1 MVNRILVIVPAY
13 NEEDSITKV
22 VDGIYGADG
31 AYDIVVVNDCSTDS
45 TEKVLSKA
53 KINHLRLPINLGIG
67 GAMQAGYKYAKENGY
82 DYAVQVDG
90 DGQHEP
96 REIVKLLKA
105 HQETEA
111 DLIIGSRFIN
121 NSKDYKQT
129 VLRKLGIEIF
139 AFCTKILADQK
150 IFDATSGF
158 RLANRNIINL
168 YADYYPSDYPEP
180 EVIVMIKKRGYK
192 IHEVPTKMNLRE
204 TGKSSITPLRSV
216 YYMIKVISSM
226 LLQKVRD

>member
-1 MVNRILVIVPAY
+1 MSKLLVIVPAY
-13 NEEDSITKV
+13 NEQASIKKV
-22 VDGIYGADG
+22 VQDIKSANTD
-31 AYDIVVVNDCSTDS
+31 YDIIVVDDRSTDG
-45 TEKVLSKA
+45 TRAILENENICHLS
-53 KINHLRLPINLGIG
+53 LPINLGIG
-67 GAMQAGYKYAKENGY
+67 GAMQTGYKYAKENGY
-82 DYAVQVDG
+82 DFAVQVDG

-96 REIVKLLKA
+96 REIVKLLKVQ
-105 HQETEA
+105 QETGA
-111 DLIIGSRFIN
+111 DLVIGSRFIN
-121 NSKDYKQT
+121 DSKEYKQT

-139 AFCTKILADQK
+139 AFCTKILANQK

-158 RLANRNIINL
+158 RLANRNIINM